1 MYELC
6 AIILLPY
13 IHPRGCI
20 IPSLLIEPSMQQA
33 GLWLIPVAS
42 SNTFA
47 LLTWY
52 RQMDSSNMQEGC
64 RVCNMYGS
72 EVT

>member
-1 MYELC
+1 MRITLGISDVLWMQAHMYELC
-6 AIILLPY
+6 AIVLLHY
-13 IHPRGCI
+13 MHPRGCI

-47 LLTWY
+47 LLT
-52 RQMDSSNMQEGC
+52 
-64 RVCNMYGS
+64 
-72 EVT
+72 